1 MLDCILGAIAKRKA
15 QDASGDINPVFKIFP
30 STRLPQVKGQVPS
43 VCSGISLHLACL
55 GRRPLCQAFYMD
67 AGGQPQ
73 GLILWGEHFTD

>member
-15 QDASGDINPVFKIFP
+15 QDASEDINRVFNIFP

-43 VCSGISLHLACL
+43 VCSGIFLHLACP
-55 GRRPLCQAFYMD
+55 GRGPLCQAFCMD

-73 GLILWGEHFTD
+73 VLILWGKCFTD